1 MPQEIR
7 PEFGLDEQIEAGL
20 QSFDEP
26 GDDPGE
32 IERRI
37 TVVCHTGQPLLHGF
51 PPSLSHCRDHQAV
64 CRMTAMQLGDERCH
78 RHHFT
83 ERNSVNPDNWSVWSI
98 WSVSVDPIDEIDQT
112 DRIDYFLVP
121 AVEATRDGTVA
132 WTTKP
137 PR

>member
-7 PEFGLDEQIEAGL
+7 PEFGLDEKIEAGL

-37 TVVCHTGQPLLHGF
+37 TVVCHASQPVLHGF
-51 PPSLSHCRDHQAV
+51 PSSLSYRRNHQAALG
-64 CRMTAMQLGDERCH
+64 MAAMQLVDEWCH

-83 ERNSVNPDNWSVWSI
+83 ERDGVNPDDWSGWSILSLWFVWSF
-98 WSVSVDPIDEIDQT
+98 W
-112 DRIDYFLVP
+112 
-121 AVEATRDGTVA
+121 
-132 WTTKP
+132 
-137 PR
+137 